1 MRKALLW
8 FVALPYT
15 QEVLDLI
22 HILAIAN
29 IDYTPLEGKTAKD
42 CGLFIY
48 YSGLGLEEIDYAD
61 EWLIED
67 KDALNILILY
77 ANKDFEGICA
87 YLNNI
92 PERPFNVCVNS
103 TYLPN

>member
-1 MRKALLW
+1 MREALLW

-15 QEVLDLI
+15 QEILDLV
-22 HILAIAN
+22 HILAIPNVECN
-29 IDYTPLEGKTAKD
+29 IDIKD
-42 CGLFIY
+42 TKDFGLFIY
-48 YSGLGLEEIDYAD
+48 YSGLGLEVIDYAD
-61 EWLIED
+61 EWLIEG

-77 ANKDFEGICA
+77 ANKDFNGICA

-92 PERPFNVCVNS
+92 PERPFNVYANS